1 MPNSQT
7 SLYRYQQA
15 FAEFLQAP
23 VVSSKKLSGLLP
35 WLGQAADTTQ
45 DDNESS
51 HKRKKEHSNGNV
63 PLSQRLAVYRNNVHY
78 SLSQAL
84 AAQFPVIQRLVGP
97 DFFSHLAQAF
107 VAAHF
112 PTEPAL
118 TFYGTD
124 FPEFL
129 EQRSDCQSILYLA
142 DVARLEL
149 ACQQAMHA
157 ADVQPLSTT
166 DLMTLPPAQV
176 ADSKLLLHPS
186 AVLLQ
191 SAWPVQQIYEENQK
205 PEPGEL
211 RLEQAQLH
219 ALLIYRRG
227 FNVQIVTLQA
237 SAFTLLRKLQL
248 SNTIMAAWE
257 TTQRDFSLD
266 DAELIPMLVY
276 LLNLEVFSS
285 INSHTD

>member
-1 MPNSQT
+1 MPTSQT
-7 SLYRYQQA
+7 SFYRYQQA

-23 VVSSKKLSGLLP
+23 VVSSEKLSGLLP
-35 WLGQAADTTQ
+35 WLEQADGITQ
-45 DDNESS
+45 DS
-51 HKRKKEHSNGNV
+51 NV
-63 PLSQRLAVYRNNVHY
+63 PLLQRLAVYRNNVHY

-84 AAQFPVIQRLVGP
+84 AAQFPVLQRLVGP

-124 FPEFL
+124 FPLFL
-129 EQRSDCQSILYLA
+129 EQRSDCQDVPYLA

-157 ADVQPLSTT
+157 TDRQPVAVT
-166 DLMTLPPAQV
+166 DLMTLPPAQL
-176 ADSKLLLHPS
+176 ADSKLSLHPS
-186 AVLLQ
+186 ALLLQ

-205 PEPGEL
+205 HEPDEL
-211 RLEQAQLH
+211 RLEQEQMH
-219 ALLIYRRG
+219 SLLIYRHG
-227 FNVQIVTLQA
+227 FDVQIVTLQA
-237 SAFTLLRKLQL
+237 AVFALLRKLQMG
-248 SNTIMAAWE
+248 NIIMAAWE

-276 LLNLEVFSS
+276 LLNLDVFSS
-285 INSHTD
+285 VNTHTN